1 MTFMEELVLVLKKE
15 LDVLKDLKELTF
27 EKTDLIISNQIREL
41 EATTKKEEDLINQV
55 ALLEEE
61 REKLLDTWGV
71 GPDTP
76 ISNIIERI
84 PGDKGD
90 LPLIKDEMH
99 HVMEELFLRNK
110 LNRDLIEENLQWI
123 DFNINLIS
131 NMQVQPSY
139 GKDTK
144 DSKVPGKSIFDRKV

>member
-27 EKTDLIISNQIREL
+27 EKTDLIINNQIKEL

>member
-27 EKTDLIISNQIREL
+27 EKTDLIINNQIKEL

-61 REKLLDTWGV
+61 REKLLDTWAV

>member
-1 MTFMEELVLVLKKE
+1 MEELVLVLKKE

-27 EKTDLIISNQIREL
+27 EKTDLIINNQIKEL

-76 ISNIIERI
+76 ISSIIERI
-84 PGDKGD
+84 PGEKGD
-90 LPLIKDEMH
+90 LPHIKYEMH
-99 HVMEELFLRNK
+99 HIMEELYLRNQ

-131 NMQVQPSY
+131 NMQVQPGY
-139 GKDTK
+139 GKDNK
-144 DSKVPGKSIFDRKV
+144 DNKIPGKSIFDRKV

>member
-27 EKTDLIISNQIREL
+27 EKTDLIISNQIKEL

>member
-1 MTFMEELVLVLKKE
+1 MEELVLVLKKE

-27 EKTDLIISNQIREL
+27 EKTDLIINNQIKEL

-76 ISNIIERI
+76 ISNIIERV

>member
-1 MTFMEELVLVLKKE
+1 MEELVLVLKKE

-27 EKTDLIISNQIREL
+27 EKTDLIINNQIKEL

>member
-1 MTFMEELVLVLKKE
+1 MEELVLVLKKE

-27 EKTDLIISNQIREL
+27 EKTDLIISNQIKEL

>member
-1 MTFMEELVLVLKKE
+1 MTFREELELVLKKE
-15 LDVLKDLKELTF
+15 LDILKLLKDLTF
-27 EKTDLIISNQIREL
+27 EKTDLIINNKIRDL
-41 EATTKKEEDLINQV
+41 EAITIKEEDLINQM

-71 GPDTP
+71 APNTP

-84 PGDKGD
+84 PGEKGD
-90 LPLIKDEMH
+90 LPSIKDEMQAI
-99 HVMEELFLRNK
+99 MEELQLRNR

-131 NMQVQPSY
+131 NMQVQPGY
-139 GKDTK
+139 GKDK
-144 DSKVPGKSIFDRKV
+144 DNKVRGTSIFDRKV

>member
-1 MTFMEELVLVLKKE
+1 MEELVLVLKKE

-27 EKTDLIISNQIREL
+27 EKTDLIINNQIKEL

-84 PGDKGD
+84 PGEKGD
-90 LPLIKDEMH
+90 LPSIKDEMQAI
-99 HVMEELFLRNK
+99 MEELQLRNR

-131 NMQVQPSY
+131 NMQVQPGY
-139 GKDTK
+139 GKDNK
-144 DSKVPGKSIFDRKV
+144 DNKIPGKSIFDRKV